1 MELNKFFKKNKIN
14 LVVDQRYFP
23 ISSNKLSKLNVKFS
37 TSFGRHLEY
46 YSGMVFKIDVKS
58 KSATIRCAGGRYD
71 RLISDLG
78 SKKQVPAVGAAFNL

>member
-1 MELNKFFKKNKIN
+1 MCIR
-14 LVVDQRYFP
+14 DR
-23 ISSNKLSKLNVKFS
+23 
-37 TSFGRHLEY
+37 FGRHLEY

-58 KSATIRCAGGRYD
+58 KSTIIKCAGGRYD